1 MAAAKVVANLQ
12 ILGLCLLHL
21 CLAASAAAY
30 YPDMLLETSFIPRDY
45 ARYAD
50 VARRCRSALASADE
64 LSPFDPVGA
73 GVLARDLSFANGDWG
88 QDAGRAPLMPSQGG
102 DSPFLRLA
110 TFAVT
115 HIDTDALRRRR
126 PAMSAVNVS
135 GVLSFTITRNCCCSS
150 EYAVPHRQVSPEF
163 KFLPGASRLT
173 ILFEGVYTETRSPGN
188 DDDIGGGE
196 RVLCMVGNGVLPM
209 RGGDSADPWAWAR
222 NAGDG
227 SFEPPVMAD
236 GNMVLMLRYPKVHTL
251 TTRAVRGELTS
262 TSAASHNAYFDAVRL
277 VSRIGQYSSYL
288 FRPEHGE
295 LAANGC
301 STSTTRPFV
310 CDDGVE
316 GNCAGDLHGGASF
329 CDILTELS
337 PGDHGVLAVVPN
349 WNCNSTDEFC
359 SRLGPFQTGGGAT
372 NTTDRMLTGFA
383 IAMQDLRCEPH
394 GGEKPAARVSAVFR
408 AVSPWEDQQL
418 AVRRTG
424 LGGATLSAE
433 GVWRASTGQL
443 CMTGCLGVI
452 DAAAVGDEA
461 CHYRVSL
468 HVPTTFSIRRRSII
482 VGQIT
487 AGDGSHFP
495 LSFHQS
501 VPPKHPWNRFGRSE
515 ASLRVAYDYTK
526 VENAGELLRRS
537 EPSGFRSSSIA
548 KALVSYPRQA
558 GAAAAAADEM
568 MSLSD
573 LADDLSL
580 HFQPGPRLPFLPE
593 QKVWP
598 QWPVLHLD
606 MLSVGPLVGS
616 YSPPL
621 RTLPSTPVAR
631 AEIDGG
637 VEQQQHQL
645 LNVSAVLSLSGKM
658 FGWSPVMSLEGVYNQ
673 EDGRMYLIGCRNVEA
688 PWRIVSTSR
697 DLEDG
702 MDCSI
707 EVRVEYPPKTTR
719 WLFSPTAT
727 ACISSTR
734 DAGDPLHFNTTELRT
749 TPISYRGGRR
759 DAPPDTLTE
768 QTIEGLVCIAML
780 SGTIAAAVG
789 QLRYIASHPD
799 VAPYVSL
806 VALGVQAVG
815 YTATLVTDAK
825 MLPAWPTY
833 NYRMY
838 VGHLHWNMDST
849 VKALTLAALLL
860 TLRLAQKVRRSRAR
874 ARARY
879 HPIPRK
885 YHVIH
890 GRNYL
895 IPREYHVIRGKNRLI
910 HNRHRMIPRDNKI
923 SGAVDMGTNLLFLPE
938 FLLYTCMMASSC
950 FAYQF
955 NPSEEAEHS
964 YLRFADVERQCR
976 SVLTSASELADNA
989 YRVKRVKR
997 ELSFE
1002 KGDWR
1007 QDAGTDPLVPFDG
1020 GDAAE
1025 DGRRPP
1031 LDPLRLATF
1040 VVTHVDDDDERR
1052 ARNAVNVS
1060 GLLVLTISRTSA
1072 SPEIG
1077 YHVPVVS
1084 SPVFELLP
1092 GSTKL
1097 RIVFEGVYT
1106 EAARSGNGGGE
1117 RVLCMVGAGVLPTRG
1132 ADGADPW
1139 GWAKNS
1145 GRAGFQPP
1153 VATDESMLLVLRY
1166 PKELTLTTRA
1176 VVGEMRSTRAMSDA
1190 AYFDTVKLVSGSTW
1204 NRQYEFRRPEELAAA
1219 AGTCRPLTS
1228 SDDGGN
1234 RARDLYKGRHL
1245 CDVLERYI
1253 HGVITARPT
1262 WRHCNS
1268 TATGAPCP
1276 FEMDRAE
1283 DAAIVGIV
1291 LHDLR
1296 CLGYDLDMAGNPGG
1310 VKVSVVFRALSPRE
1324 HWYTAVQRTALS
1336 GATLSA
1342 EGVWNASAGEVSMV
1356 ACRGIGGKAC
1366 HFRVCL
1372 SFPATFSIT
1381 GRDMMLGEITTVD
1394 VNETGGGARS
1404 SLSFRQRMPPPRLQR
1419 CVSGILPV
1427 VYRYNYTK
1435 VKLAGEFLR
1444 RNSSPSDLREI
1455 IARSLPLSYP
1465 NCGGNGDGKR
1475 SLADLAD
1482 RLTLRFTAMP
1492 SLFSPPGWMERP
1504 VLHLEV
1510 FFLGQL
1516 IERFMPASDDAT
1528 TRSSAIP
1535 GDEPCLQE
1543 QRLLNVSAELTIFGD
1558 LRVASSAMSLEG
1570 VYDREDG
1577 RMYLIGCRDVHH
1589 LPWRSSSARRELEL
1603 KEGMDCSIEVKVEYP
1618 PPTTHWFVRSTA
1630 RVQIAST
1637 RVAGD
1642 DPLHFDTVK
1651 LRAQPVRYPRR
1662 WPDFVSRAIVD
1673 SVLCVVLLMAT
1684 IPAALCQLHHLKH
1697 HADVAPYVSLV
1708 MLGVQ
1713 ALGLVMPLFAGMEAL
1728 LARVTLQPE
1737 LDTTRP
1743 RPPPGSSYMLD
1754 YNPPYQAVDR
1764 TAKILAV
1771 AAFLLTLCIAWKVR
1785 RSRARLLAR
1794 SSGEAARVPSDGK
1807 VFVYCSSAHL
1817 ALFVVV
1823 LALNSSRDA
1832 TVEQHVGLM
1841 QDMFLLPQ
1849 VIGNA
1854 AWRVNC
1860 KPLAGSFYVGI
1871 TAARLLPRAYDL
1883 VRPTP
1888 VADVFSDDVHASET
1902 ASAISREGFFPRAGD
1917 VVMPLAAV
1925 SLAGAVFV
1933 QQRWNYAI
1941 VSRMGNSSQQQKLH
1955 HIF

>member
-1 MAAAKVVANLQ
+1 MTRTVV
-12 ILGLCLLHL
+12 
-21 CLAASAAAY
+21 
-30 YPDMLLETSFIPRDY
+30 F
-45 ARYAD
+45 
-50 VARRCRSALASADE
+50 VA
-64 LSPFDPVGA
+64 V
-73 GVLARDLSFANGDWG
+73 
-88 QDAGRAPLMPSQGG
+88 
-102 DSPFLRLA
+102 
-110 TFAVT
+110 
-115 HIDTDALRRRR
+115 
-126 PAMSAVNVS
+126 
-135 GVLSFTITRNCCCSS
+135 
-150 EYAVPHRQVSPEF
+150 
-163 KFLPGASRLT
+163 
-173 ILFEGVYTETRSPGN
+173 
-188 DDDIGGGE
+188 
-196 RVLCMVGNGVLPM
+196 
-209 RGGDSADPWAWAR
+209 
-222 NAGDG
+222 
-227 SFEPPVMAD
+227 
-236 GNMVLMLRYPKVHTL
+236 
-251 TTRAVRGELTS
+251 
-262 TSAASHNAYFDAVRL
+262 
-277 VSRIGQYSSYL
+277 
-288 FRPEHGE
+288 
-295 LAANGC
+295 
-301 STSTTRPFV
+301 
-310 CDDGVE
+310 
-316 GNCAGDLHGGASF
+316 
-329 CDILTELS
+329 
-337 PGDHGVLAVVPN
+337 
-349 WNCNSTDEFC
+349 
-359 SRLGPFQTGGGAT
+359 
-372 NTTDRMLTGFA
+372 
-383 IAMQDLRCEPH
+383 
-394 GGEKPAARVSAVFR
+394 
-408 AVSPWEDQQL
+408 
-418 AVRRTG
+418 
-424 LGGATLSAE
+424 
-433 GVWRASTGQL
+433 
-443 CMTGCLGVI
+443 
-452 DAAAVGDEA
+452 
-461 CHYRVSL
+461 
-468 HVPTTFSIRRRSII
+468 
-482 VGQIT
+482 
-487 AGDGSHFP
+487 
-495 LSFHQS
+495 
-501 VPPKHPWNRFGRSE
+501 
-515 ASLRVAYDYTK
+515 
-526 VENAGELLRRS
+526 
-537 EPSGFRSSSIA
+537 
-548 KALVSYPRQA
+548 
-558 GAAAAAADEM
+558 
-568 MSLSD
+568 
-573 LADDLSL
+573 
-580 HFQPGPRLPFLPE
+580 
-593 QKVWP
+593 
-598 QWPVLHLD
+598 
-606 MLSVGPLVGS
+606 
-616 YSPPL
+616 
-621 RTLPSTPVAR
+621 
-631 AEIDGG
+631 
-637 VEQQQHQL
+637 
-645 LNVSAVLSLSGKM
+645 
-658 FGWSPVMSLEGVYNQ
+658 
-673 EDGRMYLIGCRNVEA
+673 
-688 PWRIVSTSR
+688 
-697 DLEDG
+697 
-702 MDCSI
+702 DC
-707 EVRVEYPPKTTR
+707 
-719 WLFSPTAT
+719 F
-727 ACISSTR
+727 
-734 DAGDPLHFNTTELRT
+734 
-749 TPISYRGGRR
+749 
-759 DAPPDTLTE
+759 
-768 QTIEGLVCIAML
+768 
-780 SGTIAAAVG
+780 
-789 QLRYIASHPD
+789 
-799 VAPYVSL
+799 
-806 VALGVQAVG
+806 
-815 YTATLVTDAK
+815 
-825 MLPAWPTY
+825 
-833 NYRMY
+833 
-838 VGHLHWNMDST
+838 
-849 VKALTLAALLL
+849 
-860 TLRLAQKVRRSRAR
+860 
-874 ARARY
+874 
-879 HPIPRK
+879 
-885 YHVIH
+885 
-890 GRNYL
+890 
-895 IPREYHVIRGKNRLI
+895 KNRLE
-910 HNRHRMIPRDNKI
+910 I

-964 YLRFADVERQCR
+964 YLRFADVKRQCR

-1153 VATDESMLLVLRY
+1153 VATDENMLLVLRY

-1190 AYFDTVKLVSGSTW
+1190 AYFDTVKLVSGPTW

-1253 HGVITARPT
+1253 PGVITARPT

-1276 FEMDRAE
+1276 FEMDRTE

-1603 KEGMDCSIEVKVEYP
+1603 EEGMDCSIEVKVEYP

-1673 SVLCVVLLMAT
+1673 SVLCVVLLTAT
-1684 IPAALCQLHHLKH
+1684 IAAALCQLHHLKH

-1743 RPPPGSSYMLD
+1743 LPPPGSSYMLD

-1794 SSGEAARVPSDGK
+1794 SPGVAARVPSDGK
-1807 VFVYCSSAHL
+1807 VFVYCSSTHL
-1817 ALFVVV
+1817 ALFVVF

-1888 VADVFSDDVHASET
+1888 VADVFSDDVHASAT